1 MLGMT
6 KLQSY
11 GRLHEQIAFKH
22 TYKTSIKTNLKL
34 CHKTQYILIFC
45 IKYLFNIVP
54 FRVIQSKLFQGIVI
68 KEVAEFK
75 VKHDMFFCIKYLFRN
90 VSFRKNQLK
99 SCREL

>member
-1 MLGMT
+1 MN
-6 KLQSY
+6 
-11 GRLHEQIAFKH
+11 FKMYVKIQKKSQT
-22 TYKTSIKTNLKL
+22 TYDSIPYPSIKTNLKL

-45 IKYLFNIVP
+45 IKYSFNIVP